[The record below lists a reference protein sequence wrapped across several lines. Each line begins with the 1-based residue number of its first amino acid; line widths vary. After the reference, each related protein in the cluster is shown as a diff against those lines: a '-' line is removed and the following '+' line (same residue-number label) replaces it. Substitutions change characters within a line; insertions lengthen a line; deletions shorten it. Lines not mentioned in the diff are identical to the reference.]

1 MTEIH
6 SFEIAGRKVGPG
18 APCLLIGEVAQA
30 HDGSLGMAHAF
41 IDAIAAAGAEAVKFQ
56 THIAHAESSAQ
67 EPFRVRFSQQ
77 DETRFDYWERMEFT
91 EEQWA
96 GLVQHARDKRLL
108 FLSSPFSEEAAD
120 LLHRVGV
127 PAWKIASGEV
137 NNPLLFEQIAG
148 TGLPILLST
157 GMSSLEEIDQVVAWI
172 KQRGLPLAVFQCTS
186 KYPSPPEALGLN
198 MLSIFRERYSVPVGL
213 SDHSGAIYA
222 GLAAVTLGASLLE
235 VHVTLSRE
243 MFGPDVPVSVTS
255 AELRQLAD
263 GVRFIERALANP
275 LDKDASAQEMQSMRQ
290 TFNKALVAK
299 RDLKAGHRLSRADLT
314 TRKPASAGIP
324 AQRLEEILNKPVSRH
339 LAAGEF
345 ITEADLDS

>member
-1 MTEIH
+1 MTEIQPI
-6 SFEIAGRKVGPG
+6 EIAGRKVGLG
-18 APCLLIGEVAQA
+18 APCLLIGEIAQA
-30 HDGSLGMAHAF
+30 HDGSLGMAHAY

-56 THIAHAESSAQ
+56 THIARAESSAQ

-77 DETRFDYWERMEFT
+77 DETRFDYWKRMEFT

-96 GLVQHARDKRLL
+96 GLAQHARDKGLL

-120 LLHRVGV
+120 LLQRIGV
-127 PAWKIASGEV
+127 PAWKIASGEA
-137 NNPLLFEQIAG
+137 NNPLLFERIAG
-148 TGLPILLST
+148 SGLPVLLST

-172 KQRGLPLAVFQCTS
+172 KQRGLPLAIFQCTS

-198 MLSIFRERYSVPVGL
+198 MLSVFRQRYGVPVGL

-243 MFGPDVPVSVTS
+243 MFGPDVPVSVTT

-275 LDKDASAQEMQSMRQ
+275 LDKDAAAQEMQSMRQ
-290 TFNKALVAK
+290 TFNKALVAR
-299 RDLKAGHRLSRADLT
+299 RDLQAGHRLSRADLT
-314 TRKPASAGIP
+314 ARKPASAGIP
-324 AQRLEEILNKPVSRH
+324 AQRLEEVLDKPLQRD
-339 LAAGEF
+339 LAEGEF
-345 ITEADLDS
+345 ITEADLGS

>member
-18 APCLLIGEVAQA
+18 APCLLIGEVAQS

-77 DETRFDYWERMEFT
+77 DETRFDYWERMGFT

-314 TRKPASAGIP
+314 SRKPASAGIP
-324 AQRLEEILNKPVSRH
+324 AQRLEEILNKPVRRH

>member
-1 MTEIH
+1 MTEIQPI
-6 SFEIAGRKVGPG
+6 EIAGRKVGPG

-30 HDGSLGMAHAF
+30 HDGSLGMAHAY

-77 DETRFDYWERMEFT
+77 DETRFDYWKRMEFT

-96 GLVQHARDKRLL
+96 GLARHARDKGLL

-120 LLHRVGV
+120 LLQRIGV
-127 PAWKIASGEV
+127 PAWKIASGEA
-137 NNPLLFEQIAG
+137 NNPLLFERIAG
-148 TGLPILLST
+148 SGLPVLLST
-157 GMSSLEEIDQVVAWI
+157 GMSSLDEIDQVVAWI
-172 KQRGLPLAVFQCTS
+172 KQRGLPLAIFQCTS

-198 MLSIFRERYSVPVGL
+198 MLSVFRQRYGAPVGL

-243 MFGPDVPVSVTS
+243 MFGPDMPVSVTT
-255 AELRQLAD
+255 AELRQLAE
-263 GVRFIERALANP
+263 GVRFIERALAHP
-275 LDKDASAQEMQSMRQ
+275 LDKDAAAREMQSMRQ
-290 TFNKALVAK
+290 TFNKALVAR
-299 RDLKAGHRLSRADLT
+299 RDLQAGHRLSRADLT
-314 TRKPASAGIP
+314 ARKPASAGIP
-324 AQRLEEILNKPVSRH
+324 AQRLEEVLDKPLQRD
-339 LAAGEF
+339 LAEGEF

>member
-1 MTEIH
+1 MTEIQPI
-6 SFEIAGRKVGPG
+6 EIAGRKVGPG

-30 HDGSLGMAHAF
+30 HDGSLGMAHAY

-56 THIAHAESSAQ
+56 THIAQAESSAQ

-77 DETRFDYWERMEFT
+77 DETRFDYWKRMEFS

-96 GLVQHARDKRLL
+96 GLARHARDKGLL

-120 LLHRVGV
+120 LLQRIGV
-127 PAWKIASGEV
+127 PAWKIASGEA
-137 NNPLLFEQIAG
+137 NNPLLFERIAG
-148 TGLPILLST
+148 SGLPVLLST

-172 KQRGLPLAVFQCTS
+172 KQRGLPLAIFQCTS

-198 MLSIFRERYSVPVGL
+198 MLAFFRQRYGVPVGL

-243 MFGPDVPVSVTS
+243 MFGLDVPVSVTT
-255 AELRQLAD
+255 AELRQLAE
-263 GVRFIERALANP
+263 GVRFIERALAHP
-275 LDKDASAQEMQSMRQ
+275 LDKDAAAQEMQSIRQ
-290 TFNKALVAK
+290 TFNKALVAR
-299 RDLKAGHRLSRADLT
+299 RDLQAGHCLSRADLT
-314 TRKPASAGIP
+314 ARKPASAGIP
-324 AQRLEEILNKPVSRH
+324 AQRLEEVLDKPLHRD
-339 LAAGEF
+339 LAEGEF
-345 ITEADLDS
+345 ITEADLNL